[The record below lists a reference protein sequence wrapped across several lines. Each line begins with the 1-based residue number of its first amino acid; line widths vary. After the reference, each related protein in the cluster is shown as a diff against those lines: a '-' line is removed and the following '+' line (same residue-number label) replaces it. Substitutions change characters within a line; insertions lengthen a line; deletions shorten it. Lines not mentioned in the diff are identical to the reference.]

1 MTKSVLFFC
10 AAAVL
15 SCGTALDVLAQADTP
30 QDQPMSITIPMPQ
43 GSVPEGIAIKDGI
56 AFVSSISQGTVYR
69 IDLESGEPEVL
80 KEGSGHSS
88 LGLLIDEQDR
98 LFVAGGRGGTVEV
111 VDAKSGEVLASYK
124 VADAEETFINDLD
137 RLGDAIYATDSFAP
151 VVYKLP
157 LGEDGDLPEE
167 EDVERISLSG
177 VTYEEGFNAN
187 GITQTPDE
195 SALLIVKMN
204 TGDLLRVDPTS
215 GAAEVVDTG
224 DVDLTGGDGLLREGN
239 ILYVVRNMAN
249 RVAVLE
255 LDDAATSA
263 SLKDEL
269 TDPGFDTPT
278 TVARFE
284 KRLYLPNARFTVEDP
299 ENAEFSVI
307 GIHYEP

>member
-1 MTKSVLFFC
+1 MTKSVLFLC
-10 AAAVL
+10 AAALL

-56 AFVSSISQGTVYR
+56 AFVSSVSQGSVYR
-69 IDLESGEPEVL
+69 IDLDSAEPEGL
-80 KEGSGHSS
+80 NEG
-88 LGLLIDEQDR
+88 
-98 LFVAGGRGGTVEV
+98 GGRGGAVEV
-111 VDAKSGEVLASYK
+111 LDAKSGKVLASYK
-124 VADAEETFINDLD
+124 VADAEETFINDVD

-157 LGEDGDLPEE
+157 LGEGGDLPEE
-167 EDVERISLSG
+167 EDIERIPLSG

-239 ILYVVRNMAN
+239 ILYVVRNTVN

-284 KRLYLPNARFTVEDP
+284 SRLYLPNARFTVDEP
-299 ENAEFSVI
+299 ANAEFSVI
-307 GIHYEP
+307 GIEYEP

>member
-1 MTKSVLFFC
+1 MTKSVLFLC
-10 AAAVL
+10 AAALL

-56 AFVSSISQGTVYR
+56 AFVSSVSQGTVYR

-80 KEGSGHSS
+80 KEGSGQSS

-98 LFVAGGRGGTVEV
+98 LYVAGGRGGTVEV
-111 VDAKSGEVLASYK
+111 LDAKSGKVLASYK
-124 VADAEETFINDLD
+124 VADAEETFINDVD

-157 LGEDGDLPEE
+157 LGEGGDLPEE
-167 EDVERISLSG
+167 EDIERIPLSG

-239 ILYVVRNMAN
+239 ILYVVRNTVN

-284 KRLYLPNARFTVEDP
+284 SRLYLPNARFTVDEP
-299 ENAEFSVI
+299 ANAEFSVI
-307 GIHYEP
+307 GIEYEP